1 MFQSILVS
9 GTDKKENLNF
19 HGSVTEHKAS
29 LQWTITE
36 NETGNSMELE
46 KSFDGIHFTTAALI
60 FTTTKT
66 GTENY
71 AYKEFIDK
79 TSFYRLKMINKDNST
94 SYSNVIRLT
103 AGNDAVDHQI
113 RVLQNPVSSSLQF
126 TYTGLTDKVSALNIY
141 TASGLRIFSTEMRC
155 QKEINAYQIN
165 LKPNTGPGIY
175 LLEIINDHERSVSRF
190 VKQ

>member
-9 GTDKKENLNF
+9 GTDKKQNLNF
-19 HGSVTEHKAS
+19 QGSVIEHKAS
-29 LQWTITE
+29 LQWTVSE

-103 AGNDAVDHQI
+103 AGNDAVGLI

-126 TYTGLTDKVSALNIY
+126 TYTGLTDKASTLNIY
-141 TASGLRIFSTEMRC
+141 TASGLKIFSTQMRC
-155 QKEINAYQIN
+155 QKEVNAYQIN